1 MICIYILYHLL
12 EIFKCE
18 RMTIYEFNKLND
30 SEKAEVVWDGTLIG
44 DRTDDIYNILLY
56 QVDSFYVE
64 VFYQKKRNIIKR
76 IRSFSSTDQLQP
88 YLEKMDLG
96 IKFDK

>member
-1 MICIYILYHLL
+1 MSITKAIYYFLNA
-12 EIFKCE
+12 KV
-18 RMTIYEFNKLND
+18 MTLYEFNQLD
-30 SEKAEVVWDGTLIG
+30 EMQQADAVWNGILIG
-44 DRTDDIYNILLY
+44 DRTDNIFNILLY
-56 QVDSFYVE
+56 QIDGFYVE

-88 YLEKMDLG
+88 YLEKMDLD